1 MPDIQAFR
9 GIRYDLGH
17 VGSLSNVV
25 APPYDVIDA
34 DLQRA
39 LYERHPANVVR
50 LILNRDEPG
59 DDEHNNRYT
68 RAARLM
74 RSWQR
79 EGVLFT
85 ESDPAVYVYHQ
96 VFDEGGT
103 TYTRR
108 GFMCRVRLERFGE
121 GSIYPHEE
129 THGAAKADRLRL
141 WSHCKANLSQ
151 IFGLYPDDENEAQEI
166 LERQVGAQAA
176 LEATDH
182 LGVIHR
188 IWPVNDVATITALT
202 AAMARRP
209 VYIAD
214 GHHRYETAIALRDQL
229 AAERGGAARPGGAG
243 GSPAS
248 SPVAERAGGPS
259 AATLP
264 VDHPANF
271 VLMMCVSMS
280 DAGMMVLAT
289 HRLFRGLPQM
299 TSHELRERLGGCF
312 AYESAG
318 SGPDR
323 ARSLWEEI
331 QLEGEQST
339 LGLYTAADEQWTFAR
354 LTDAGRRRLAEAAGE
369 HSAEWQSLGV
379 SILHRLVVDTLL
391 VGQAPPDMRSDGDRV
406 SVRTGA
412 GASGRQALPDARL
425 PAPKYVRDI
434 EEFVRG
440 LKEGDT
446 AGRDATGQTGTAG
459 RFELAA
465 LLMPATVEHIRTI
478 SSHGER
484 MPAKST
490 YFYPKLLSGLVINP
504 LE

>member
-1 MPDIQAFR
+1 MPDIRALR
-9 GIRYDLGH
+9 GVRYDLGH

-34 DLQRA
+34 ELQRV

-50 LILNRDEPG
+50 LILNREESG

-68 RAARLM
+68 RAARLL
-74 RSWQR
+74 RQWQR
-79 EGVLFT
+79 DRILFT
-85 ESDPAVYVYHQ
+85 EADPAIYVYHQ
-96 VFDEGGT
+96 LFNEGGT

-141 WSHCKANLSQ
+141 WQACRANLSQ
-151 IFGLYPDDENEAQEI
+151 IFGLYPDDENQAQNI
-166 LERQVGAQAA
+166 LEAA
-176 LEATDH
+176 IAGVAPLEATDH
-182 LGVIHR
+182 LGVVHR
-188 IWPVNDVATITALT
+188 IWPVTDVATITAVT
-202 AAMARRP
+202 AAMGSRP

-229 AAERGGAARPGGAG
+229 AAELAQRG
-243 GSPAS
+243 
-248 SPVAERAGGPS
+248 EKLPS
-259 AATLP
+259 E
-264 VDHPANF
+264 HPANF

-280 DAGMMVLAT
+280 DPGMMVLAT
-289 HRLFRGLPQM
+289 HRLFRGLPPISS
-299 TSHELRERLGGCF
+299 TELRERLGSCF
-312 AYESAG
+312 TCVPAG
-318 SGPDR
+318 SRPDL
-323 ARSLWEEI
+323 APSLWDEI
-331 QLEGEQST
+331 QLEDQQST
-339 LGLYTAADEQWTFAR
+339 LGLYTAADDGWTVAR
-354 LTDAGRRRLAEAAGE
+354 LTDAGRRRMVDVAAD

-379 SILHRLVVDTLL
+379 SILHRLVMDTLL
-391 VGQAPPDMRSDGDRV
+391 VGAASRGAHTESSGSPPRLGGP
-406 SVRTGA
+406 T
-412 GASGRQALPDARL
+412 L

-434 EEFVRG
+434 GELVRS

-446 AGRDATGQTGTAG
+446 AGRDATGQTGTGG

-465 LLMPATVEHIRTI
+465 LVMPATVEHIRTI
-478 SSHGER
+478 SGHGER